1 MQRNIRKQAYCFLR
15 VVHCFHQKETIRWH
29 IQMHIIAILMN
40 CFSCLIGLSLEVGK
54 QFFKLIQLYIHL
66 YTQLLV

>member
-15 VVHCFHQKETIRWH
+15 VVQCFDQKEAIRWH
-29 IQMHIIAILMN
+29 IQMYIIAILMN
-40 CFSCLIGLSLEVGK
+40 CFSCFIGLSLEVGK
-54 QFFKLIQLYIHL
+54 QFFKLINFI